1 MQGAPSD
8 ISDMRDRFEDMERN
22 LSRKVQHGNNSD
34 KLESI
39 EKDVDHLMGRGE
51 TSDVSGVPTMVRN
64 HLDATIVVEQTFFFF
79 KISDRL

>member
-1 MQGAPSD
+1 
-8 ISDMRDRFEDMERN
+8 MRDRFEDMERRN

-51 TSDVSGVPTMVRN
+51 TSDVSGVPTMVN
-64 HLDATIVVEQTFFFF
+64 HSFGFI
-79 KISDRL
+79 